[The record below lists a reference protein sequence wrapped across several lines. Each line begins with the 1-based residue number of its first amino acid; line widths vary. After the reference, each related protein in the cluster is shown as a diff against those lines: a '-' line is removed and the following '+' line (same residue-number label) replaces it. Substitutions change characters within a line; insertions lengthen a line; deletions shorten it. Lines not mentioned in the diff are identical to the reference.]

1 MPSTKCSIELD
12 VQAERGDAGDVAVE
26 LVADLVRHEADL
38 LPLHQLA
45 LGVVGAALAL
55 GRVARDLR
63 QVLGQLRL
71 ALLVHAAVARLAQR
85 AVDDQ
90 VGIAADRRGEVRVAV
105 GREAEVPEVLR
116 VVARLLHRPQ
126 HQERDRLLLRRA
138 AHPLD
143 ELLEVARA

>member
-1 MPSTKCSIELD
+1 MKRPNA
-12 VQAERGDAGDVAVE
+12 VDAGDVAVE

-45 LGVVGAALAL
+45 LGVVGAALAF

-63 QVLGQLRL
+63 QVLGQLLL
-71 ALLVHAAVARLAQR
+71 ALLGHAAVARLAQR
-85 AVDDQ
+85 AMHDE

-105 GREAEVPEVLR
+105 GGEAEVPEVRR

-126 HQERDRLLLRRA
+126 HQERDRLLLGRA
-138 AHPLD
+138 AHALD
-143 ELLEVARA
+143 ELLEVARR